1 MEVGLIRHLRRP
13 RYELPI
19 AHLPASMRGMRILHL
34 SDIHLHRTW
43 MPAWTELLRW
53 IADEPPDLICLT
65 GDLVDRKHDHRPA
78 MPLVKRFIDGLHAR
92 LGVWGVL
99 GNHDT
104 DLLPLRAND
113 LPVRW
118 LYNESV
124 TLHDQDA
131 VLEISGVHGV
141 HPSDFG
147 THFRGR
153 IARTPDATPRP
164 LRLVMSHYP
173 VHAVSLAQAGVD
185 LVLSGHTHG
194 GQICLPGGV
203 PILTHDHMPRRF
215 ARGAHRIGETWL
227 ITSRGCGFSKFPVR
241 VFCPAEAV
249 EVILTSP
256 A

>member
-1 MEVGLIRHLRRP
+1 
-13 RYELPI
+13 
-19 AHLPASMRGMRILHL
+19 MRILHL

-104 DLLPLRAND
+104 DLLPLRATD

-147 THFRGR
+147 THFRER
-153 IARTPDATPRP
+153 IARTPEATPRP

-173 VHAVSLAQAGVD
+173 VHAVSLAHAGVD